1 MNGAHTTRNRQI
13 PIIIISVTQNVNRIF
28 DAQTHHTM
36 RESKTATTAT
46 PTSAQTNIEAN
57 IKIPQAIVYTTQPPA
72 STIQPPAITSAR
84 KHISVARRTYRIYPK
99 ELGPGAIV
107 HRMGG

>member
-1 MNGAHTTRNRQI
+1 MLKHT
-13 PIIIISVTQNVNRIF
+13 
-28 DAQTHHTM
+28 TM

-46 PTSAQTNIEAN
+46 PTTAQTTIEAN

-72 STIQPPAITSAR
+72 STIRPSPPSPPPENIFPLL
-84 KHISVARRTYRIYPK
+84 VVRTEYPK